1 MRFMSIV
8 KSSEDFRLGPPPQSL
23 MEAIGKLGE
32 EMTKAGTMVG
42 MGGLLPSSVGGF
54 RVRQSKGK
62 LNVIDGPFAEA
73 KEVIGGFAI
82 FEVASREEAMEL
94 AKHFM
99 ELHRIH
105 WPEWEGETEVRQMF
119 EGEGC
124 PDAETSA
131 ASCGQPAAASQP

>member
-23 MEAIGKLGE
+23 MDAIAKLGD

-42 MGGLLPSSVGGF
+42 MGGLLPSSMNGF

-82 FEVASREEAMEL
+82 FEVTSRDEAMEL
-94 AKHFM
+94 AKNFM

-124 PDAETSA
+124 PDADTFA
-131 ASCGQPAAASQP
+131 AAPQPAAAP